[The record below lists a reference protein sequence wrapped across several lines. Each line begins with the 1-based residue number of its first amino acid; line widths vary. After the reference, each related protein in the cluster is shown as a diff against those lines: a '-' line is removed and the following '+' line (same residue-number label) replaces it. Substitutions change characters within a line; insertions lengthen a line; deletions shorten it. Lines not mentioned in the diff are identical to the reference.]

1 MKKTNSHH
9 KSKNDKHKK
18 HDDIINDF
26 ENQKRKHLEKLGTKI
41 LVKQEKLD
49 KLKEKHI
56 NTNFF
61 KLF

>member
-1 MKKTNSHH
+1 MKKNTTHH

>member
-1 MKKTNSHH
+1 M
-9 KSKNDKHKK
+9 SKNDKHKK